1 MICGKLLQISGKWV
15 LNVLTFDAKS
25 LLEMIEDILSDFEGD
40 TDADDEFDV
49 DVATD
54 PTSAEI
60 ISAPDPLIFAE
71 EEQNPPDVDSS
82 SASAEVL

>member
-1 MICGKLLQISGKWV
+1 MIVFRTEKEFSHFAV
-15 LNVLTFDAKS
+15 EAPRV
-25 LLEMIEDILSDFEGD
+25 